1 VPSKAV
7 DGRHTI
13 RDTPGFS
20 AVAETAKVYI
30 VDDDAMFARGLA
42 RLVGAAGWQV
52 EVFNSADEFLGAVIA
67 GNPGCV
73 LLDVRMPGMKG
84 PELYRTMLAR
94 DMRLPVIFLTAH
106 GDVPTS
112 VDVMKMG
119 AVDFLEKPVSGDVL
133 VGTIRVAI
141 ARGEQERSRERA
153 LEMRALRA
161 AVAARGEVMQHV
173 IAGRLNKQIA
183 AELGIS
189 VKTVKAH
196 RARSCRRCRRARFP
210 SCSRCAAPPACRDQL
225 AYASPSRV
233 RYRLERHAR
242 RGQLLGAP
250 HQSATELTAIFS
262 ITRAMRLHRPL
273 GGVQRVA
280 DLLVQS
286 PATTPDITWRSRG
299 VSEA

>member
-1 VPSKAV
+1 
-7 DGRHTI
+7 
-13 RDTPGFS
+13 
-20 AVAETAKVYI
+20 VAETAKVYI

-52 EVFNSADEFLGAVIA
+52 EVFNSAAEFLGGVDA

-84 PELYRTMLAR
+84 PELYRAMLAR
-94 DMRLPVIFLTAH
+94 DMHLPVIFLTAH

-141 ARGEQERSRERA
+141 ARDEQERSRERERV
-153 LEMRALRA
+153 EMRGRFERLSR
-161 AVAARGEVMQHV
+161 REGQVMQHV

-196 RARSCRRCRRARFP
+196 RAKVMQKMQARSVPELLAVCR
-210 SCSRCAAPPACRDQL
+210 AA
-225 AYASPSRV
+225 
-233 RYRLERHAR
+233 
-242 RGQLLGAP
+242 
-250 HQSATELTAIFS
+250 
-262 ITRAMRLHRPL
+262 
-273 GGVQRVA
+273 
-280 DLLVQS
+280 
-286 PATTPDITWRSRG
+286 G
-299 VSEA
+299 VSGAQLP